1 MQSILSQG
9 RHRKAKALFLN
20 IVSQIKEGQDF
31 SATLAGFPEI
41 FSGFYTSLIRVGETS
56 GTLPENVSRLADF
69 LEEERDFKSN
79 LLVITTYPALVA
91 GLGFVTVFALLKFI
105 VPRIVGIFEEIGQVL
120 PLPTRVLI
128 NISDFISGFWH
139 VSIILIL
146 AAVFLS
152 RNIFKKPKYKL
163 KFDRMILKVPLL
175 GELAR
180 KIEICRMSR
189 TLSLLLKGGLPIL
202 DCIDILVP
210 TLSNIEFRQ
219 RMAQVKDDV
228 KEGLSLHESMSKS
241 AIFDDTFLNVISVG
255 EESGRLPDV
264 LDRLSYDYQKEINR
278 NTKVLIT
285 ILEPLLII
293 VMGFIIGLIV
303 ISMLLPIFQ
312 IEFNI

>member
-1 MQSILSQG
+1 M
-9 RHRKAKALFLN
+9 
-20 IVSQIKEGQDF
+20 
-31 SATLAGFPEI
+31 
-41 FSGFYTSLIRVGETS
+41 
-56 GTLPENVSRLADF
+56 
-69 LEEERDFKSN
+69 DFKSN
-79 LLVITTYPALVA
+79 LLVITTYPVLVA
-91 GLGFVTVFALLKFI
+91 VLGTVTVFALLKFI

-128 NISDFISGFWH
+128 SVSDFISGFWH
-139 VSIILIL
+139 IGILLIV
-146 AAVFLS
+146 AAVFLF
-152 RNIFKKPKYKL
+152 RNIFKKPKFRLKL
-163 KFDRMILKVPLL
+163 DKMIIKVPLF
-175 GELAR
+175 GELLR

-210 TLSNIEFRQ
+210 TLANIEFRQ
-219 RMAQVKDDV
+219 RMAKVKDDV
-228 KEGLSLHESMSKS
+228 REGLSLHESMSRS

-278 NTKVLIT
+278 NTKILIT

-293 VMGFIIGLIV
+293 IMGFIIGLIV